1 MSFKTY
7 KIHKRLYYNFICD
20 KWTLKHPVDTSEAP
34 DTADE
39 TPPSSFGKL
48 ADGEDDDN
56 EAPGT
61 SYESHHDGGNY
72 YYNNGF
78 KVISNY
84 VIADFISQSLS
95 DTSESGQGKF

>member
-1 MSFKTY
+1 MDFKASCWHY
-7 KIHKRLYYNFICD
+7 
-20 KWTLKHPVDTSEAP
+20 SEAL

-56 EAPGT
+56 EDPGT
-61 SYESHHDGGNY
+61 SYESLHDGGNY

-84 VIADFISQSLS
+84 VIADFKSQSLS
-95 DTSESGQGKF
+95 DTSESGQVLDLYYFLFSPGDIE